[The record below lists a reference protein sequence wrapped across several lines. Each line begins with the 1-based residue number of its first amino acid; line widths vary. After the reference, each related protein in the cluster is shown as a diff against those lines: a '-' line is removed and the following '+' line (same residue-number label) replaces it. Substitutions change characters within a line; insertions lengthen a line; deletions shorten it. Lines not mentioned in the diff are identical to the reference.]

1 MKILVLGASG
11 MFGNTIY
18 RFLSSKKE
26 WATFGTVRSATYIK
40 QFPQAISNK
49 LIPDCDV
56 VNGNNLNQVM
66 TEVNPDIII
75 NCIGVIKQIT
85 DANEPEKMHEI
96 NALLPHKL
104 SKISAEIG
112 ARLIHISTD
121 CVFSGSKG
129 NYIESDLP
137 DAEDPYGK
145 SKLFGEVSDKHC
157 ITLRTSMIGHEMNT
171 KNSLVEWFLSQND
184 SCQGYTRAI
193 FSGFPTITLAELIA
207 DIIIPIEE
215 LYGIYHVASE
225 PISKFNLLKLISDV
239 YDKKIELIPNS
250 ELVID
255 RSLSADKF
263 QKITGYKAPEWPS
276 MIEAMYSNKISMR
289 LE

>member
-26 WATFGTVRSATYIK
+26 WTTFGTVRSASYIK

-96 NALLPHKL
+96 NELLPHKL